1 MEEPTSPR
9 ETASASN
16 SFDEWLASDASTVA
30 EEDSLLFADSDELLD
45 EDTLRALEAELDL
58 TNLDVDSEEIERLLD
73 NAEEDGLSDE
83 DPALRSKP
91 VFRAAA
97 REQSRGVADER
108 LAQSVGGVE
117 RVVSDPSE
125 SDLSWID
132 SLLGSE
138 SLSTTDS
145 FASPFSTTEAA
156 RTLGE
161 APGRPWVQQRR
172 RWSQWQRLPPL
183 RARDRALSETSVSTI
198 SPVQPRDTERLLTP
212 GTSVPSTRT
221 GPQRWHSSMPMD
233 RTALTTKSTF
243 KPWGTRLRSHSPTAE
258 SRWWNAELDRLARD
272 LQSSLVHEQEAATGV
287 ASRHSSDRP
296 GTRWYTYEAQS
307 TPRLLPRFSGDSL
320 SSLASPSSMET
331 DNVSPTEGNE
341 MVSAEEMQ
349 LDKRVVDALV
359 RKYLSPETIQRMI
372 ERLDSDPFLRPSYRM
387 NVNVAQVPTLLRLA
401 TS

>member
-45 EDTLRALEAELDL
+45 EDTLRVLEAELDL

-91 VFRAAA
+91 VFRAAPP
-97 REQSRGVADER
+97 EQIRGAADER
-108 LAQSVGGVE
+108 LVRDVGDIE
-117 RVVSDPSE
+117 RAVSDPSE

-145 FASPFSTTEAA
+145 FASPFSTIEPAHA
-156 RTLGE
+156 LGE
-161 APGRPWVQQRR
+161 ARERPWVQQRR

-183 RARDRALSETSVSTI
+183 RVRDRALSETSVSTI
-198 SPVQPRDTERLLTP
+198 SPVQARDTERLLTP
-212 GTSVPSTRT
+212 STSVPSTRAS
-221 GPQRWHSSMPMD
+221 PRRWHSSMPMD

-272 LQSSLVHEQEAATGV
+272 LQSSLIHEQEAATGV
-287 ASRHSSDRP
+287 ASGHSSDRP
-296 GTRWYTYEAQS
+296 GTRWYTHEAQS
-307 TPRLLPRFSGDSL
+307 MPRLLPRFSGDSL

-341 MVSAEEMQ
+341 MVSAAG
-349 LDKRVVDALV
+349 DA
-359 RKYLSPETIQRMI
+359 
-372 ERLDSDPFLRPSYRM
+372 
-387 NVNVAQVPTLLRLA
+387 AG
-401 TS
+401 